1 MELIVIKIQKYFDI
15 VQGRDSPNYVVNLQG
30 FIEII
35 NHSVCTTETL
45 HLS

>member
-35 NHSVCTTETL
+35 NQAVCTTETL
-45 HLS
+45 HM